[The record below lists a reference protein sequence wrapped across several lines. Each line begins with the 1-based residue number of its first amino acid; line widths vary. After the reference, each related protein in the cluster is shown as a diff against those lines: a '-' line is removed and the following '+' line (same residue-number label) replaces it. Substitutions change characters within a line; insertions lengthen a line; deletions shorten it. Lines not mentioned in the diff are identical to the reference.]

1 MNWLFNVIDAKAPR
15 LKEPLVDCT
24 GCQLQSPLRRT
35 GKYRADRKCC
45 EFSPFWSSFA
55 IGGWL
60 AAGNSLDSLQALKT
74 GEMILTQIGILHSV
88 EHRLGQENLCHHFSK
103 KSNNCSIWSDR
114 PPTCYTFFCASE
126 YKNGI
131 SEYSNLEDWLLS
143 IESAAI
149 QAYFK
154 KKGISMAVWDKWA
167 EYMEPVPDPETF
179 PSELLIDNYATA
191 EKLFLDCYSWLKES
205 GDCALL
211 RMQVKASWEQKFA
224 KHPQFINLN

>member
-1 MNWLFNVIDAKAPR
+1 MNWLFNVIGTQPPS
-15 LKEPLVDCT
+15 LKEPLVDCDR
-24 GCQLQSPLRRT
+24 CQLKNPLKRA
-35 GKYRADRKCC
+35 GLYRADTKCC

-60 AAGNSLDSLQALKT
+60 SSGNSLQSVQALAT
-74 GEMILTQIGILHSV
+74 GDMILTQIGILHSI
-88 EHRLGQENLCHHFSK
+88 EHRLGKENLCHHFNK

-131 SEYSNLEDWLLS
+131 SEYSILEDWLLS

-154 KKGISMAVWDKWA
+154 KKGIPSSVWDKWA
-167 EYMEPVPDPETF
+167 EYMEPEPDPETF
-179 PSELLIDNYATA
+179 PSELLIENYSEA
-191 EKLFLDCYSWLKES
+191 EQLYLDCYQWLKDS
-205 GDCALL
+205 DDCALL
-211 RMQVKASWEQKFA
+211 RTQVKASWQKEFA
-224 KHPQFINLN
+224 SHPQF